1 VAGDNDGMS
10 FRVSIVAR
18 CLGRYA
24 AAWAYLAGFVAADI
38 AFSALS
44 PAGQTAVQRWSS
56 TNVVNLLHDPLGCMV
71 ASAFVPSGHSV
82 AWPLLIAMAMF
93 GANRVLG
100 NWRTV
105 AVCGAGHVVGTLVSE
120 GIVAW
125 RIAHGLLPESDS
137 RIIDVGPSYVVV
149 AAIAIAVLHGT
160 WPARI
165 AATADLLLL
174 IVIGGIFSGLSTL
187 QVAAVGHTTS
197 ILVAAIL
204 GSALAWRLRRA
215 QSAASIEPPP
225 LTHGGI

>member
-1 VAGDNDGMS
+1 
-10 FRVSIVAR
+10 
-18 CLGRYA
+18 
-24 AAWAYLAGFVAADI
+24 
-38 AFSALS
+38 
-44 PAGQTAVQRWSS
+44 
-56 TNVVNLLHDPLGCMV
+56 MV
-71 ASAFVPSGHSV
+71 ASAFVPSGYSV

-149 AAIAIAVLHGT
+149 AAIAIAVLHGP

-165 AATADLLLL
+165 VAAADLLLL
-174 IVIGGIFSGLSTL
+174 IVVGGIFSGLSTL

-215 QSAASIEPPP
+215 QSAASIESPPP
-225 LTHGGI
+225 LAL